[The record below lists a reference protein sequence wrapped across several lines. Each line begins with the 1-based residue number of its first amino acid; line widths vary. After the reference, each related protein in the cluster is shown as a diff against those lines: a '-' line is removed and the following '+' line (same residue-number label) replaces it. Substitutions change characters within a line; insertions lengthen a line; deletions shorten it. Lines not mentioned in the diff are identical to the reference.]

1 MRNRLL
7 ATLILI
13 SLVSIGQ
20 GSYATVSSAQ
30 KAAEPVVIPFEMAN
44 RHILIKVSINNSA
57 PLWFIFDT
65 GDKVAIVDSTRA
77 RSLGLN
83 LQGEINVGGAGE
95 GSLKGSY
102 VRDASLSVV
111 GVAGH
116 RQPVALA
123 LPLTGMA
130 PKFGH
135 DIDGIIGADFIKE
148 FVVEID
154 YEARVMRLHDK
165 EKFVYSGAGEILP
178 VSFINGGHPTIPA
191 EITVAGR
198 EPLKG
203 KFMVDVGSGGSLML
217 NRPFVEQENLL
228 AATPKTI
235 KLIGA
240 GGAGGKVA
248 ARVGRLRAL
257 KIGKLQIDEP
267 VTAFSE
273 DKGGAFGNSQ
283 TQGNIGYQIL
293 SKFKI
298 FLDYGRERMILEPN
312 ASFKNPIGP
321 ASPGVAIVAEGP
333 DYKMFR
339 VTELLEDSPATEA
352 GLKAGDIV
360 MSVDGR
366 RASELNLTMLHELFE
381 KPAPRKT
388 PQEAPPPPRRAQG
401 PPRLER
407 IR

>member
-1 MRNRLL
+1 MRKRLL
-7 ATLILI
+7 ITILI
-13 SLVSIGQ
+13 VIIGLAQ
-20 GSYATVSSAQ
+20 GPNRIVAAQ
-30 KAAEPVVIPFEMAN
+30 QNAELAVIPFEMAN

-77 RSLGLN
+77 RALGLN
-83 LQGEINVGGAGE
+83 LQGEVNIGGAGE
-95 GSLKGSY
+95 GSLKGAY
-102 VRDASLSVV
+102 VREASLNVI
-111 GVAGH
+111 GVQGH
-116 RQPVALA
+116 PQPVALT
-123 LPLTGMA
+123 LPLAGMA

-154 YEARVMRLHDK
+154 YEARVMRLHNK

-203 KFMVDVGSGGSLML
+203 KFMIDVGSGGSLML

-257 KIGKLQIDEP
+257 TIGKLQIDEP

-273 DKGGAFGNSQ
+273 DRGGAFGNSQ
-283 TQGNIGYQIL
+283 THGNIGYQIL

-312 ASFKNPIGP
+312 ASFRNPIGP
-321 ASPGVAIVAEGP
+321 ASPGVAIVAEGS
-333 DYKMFR
+333 DYRMFR
-339 VTELLEDSPATEA
+339 ITELLEDSPATEA
-352 GLKAGDIV
+352 GLKEGDIV

-366 RASELNLTMLHELFE
+366 RAAELNLTMLHELFE
-381 KPAPRKT
+381 KPTPRKLSVRRGEQT
-388 PQEAPPPPRRAQG
+388 LEITVTPRR
-401 PPRLER
+401 L
-407 IR
+407 I

>member
-1 MRNRLL
+1 MKNRILTTLL
-7 ATLILI
+7 LILI
-13 SLVSIGQ
+13 VIIPRASYQIVS
-20 GSYATVSSAQ
+20 AAQ
-30 KAAEPVVIPFEMAN
+30 TTSEPVVIPFEMAN

-77 RSLGLN
+77 RALGLN
-83 LQGEINVGGAGE
+83 LQGEVNIGGAGE

-102 VRDASLSVV
+102 VRDAFLNVI
-111 GVAGH
+111 GVEKH
-116 RQPVALA
+116 PQPVVLT
-123 LPLTGMA
+123 LPLAGMA

-154 YEARVMRLHDK
+154 YEARVMRLHNK
-165 EKFVYSGAGEILP
+165 EKYVYSGTGEILP
-178 VSFINGGHPTIPA
+178 VSFINGGHPTIAA
-191 EITVAGR
+191 EITPAGR
-198 EPLKG
+198 QPLKG
-203 KFMVDVGSGGSLML
+203 KFVIDVGSGGSLML

-240 GGAGGKVA
+240 GGAGGKVT
-248 ARVGRLRAL
+248 ARVGRLKAL

-283 TQGNIGYQIL
+283 IQGNIGYQIL

-298 FLDYGRERMILEPN
+298 YLDYGREQMILEPN

-321 ASPGVAIVAEGP
+321 ASPGVAIAAEGS
-333 DYKMFR
+333 DYKTFR
-339 VTELLEDSPATEA
+339 VIELLEDAPATEA
-352 GLKAGDIV
+352 GLKAGDILL
-360 MSVDGR
+360 SVDGR
-366 RASELNLTMLHELFE
+366 PAAELSLTLLHELFE
-381 KPAPRKT
+381 KPT
-388 PQEAPPPPRRAQG
+388 PRRLSVRRGEQTLEITVT
-401 PPRLER
+401 PRRL
-407 IR
+407 I

>member
-1 MRNRLL
+1 MRKRLL
-7 ATLILI
+7 ITILI
-13 SLVSIGQ
+13 VIIGLAQ
-20 GSYATVSSAQ
+20 GPNRIVAAQ
-30 KAAEPVVIPFEMAN
+30 QNAELAVIPFEMAN

-77 RSLGLN
+77 RALGLN
-83 LQGEINVGGAGE
+83 LQGEVNIGGAGE
-95 GSLKGSY
+95 GSLKGAY
-102 VRDASLSVV
+102 VREASLNVI
-111 GVAGH
+111 GVQGH
-116 RQPVALA
+116 PQPVALT
-123 LPLTGMA
+123 LPLAGMA

-154 YEARVMRLHDK
+154 YEARVMRLHNK
-165 EKFVYSGAGEILP
+165 EKFVYSGTGEILP

-203 KFMVDVGSGGSLML
+203 KFMIDVGSGGSLML

-257 KIGKLQIDEP
+257 TIGKLQIDEP

-273 DKGGAFGNSQ
+273 DRGGAFGNSQ
-283 TQGNIGYQIL
+283 THGNIGYQIL

-321 ASPGVAIVAEGP
+321 VSPGVAIVAEGP

-339 VTELLEDSPATEA
+339 VTELLEDSPAAEA

-366 RASELNLTMLHELFE
+366 PAAELSLTLLHELFE
-381 KPAPRKT
+381 KPAPRKLSVLRGEQT
-388 PQEAPPPPRRAQG
+388 LEITVTPRR
-401 PPRLER
+401 L
-407 IR
+407 I

>member
-7 ATLILI
+7 TTLLLI
-13 SLVSIGQ
+13 AIIGVAQ
-20 GSYATVSSAQ
+20 ASHQTVSASQ

-77 RSLGLN
+77 RALGLN

-102 VRDASLSVV
+102 VRDASLNVI

-116 RQPVALA
+116 PQRVALA
-123 LPLTGMA
+123 IPLTGMA

-165 EKFVYSGAGEILP
+165 EKFVYSGPGEILP
-178 VSFINGGHPTIPA
+178 VSFINGGHPMIPA

-203 KFMVDVGSGGSLML
+203 KFVIDVGSGGSLML

-235 KLIGA
+235 KLIGS

-273 DKGGAFGNSQ
+273 DKGGAFANSQ
-283 TQGNIGYQIL
+283 SHGNIGHQIL

-339 VTELLEDSPATEA
+339 VTELLEESPASEA
-352 GLKAGDIV
+352 GLKEGDIV

-366 RASELNLTMLHELFE
+366 RAADLNLTLLHELFE
-381 KPAPRKT
+381 KPTPRKLSVRRGEQT
-388 PQEAPPPPRRAQG
+388 LEITVTPRR
-401 PPRLER
+401 L
-407 IR
+407 I